1 MYKIMDMVINEKK
14 EKNISRKIKENNNA
28 YLAMRHAFVYH
39 AFIGLC
45 MQALIYIYWK
55 IHKIAYTDTW
65 IQRYT
70 TRDADSYM
78 QTHTHVLVQTAD
90 IKVSTSYMILKH
102 AIIRFISVP

>member
-1 MYKIMDMVINEKK
+1 MRIWQCVTHSFTMRLLDY
-14 EKNISRKIKENNNA
+14 SCRK
-28 YLAMRHAFVYH
+28 
-39 AFIGLC
+39 
-45 MQALIYIYWK
+45 ALIYIYWK

-70 TRDADSYM
+70 NRDADSYM